1 MSEQELRDY
10 VKAWTHTFKEYGG
23 RCHCGNDEYMAQI
36 TTIDTDVVAI
46 RILRYTEEKVGLWRP
61 RATEIVRDWTIA
73 NYKKAAEMLAW
84 ANSGGNWKG
93 SEGL

>member
-10 VKAWTHTFKEYGG
+10 VKAWTHTFKE
-23 RCHCGNDEYMAQI
+23 
-36 TTIDTDVVAI
+36 TDVVAI

-73 NYKKAAEMLAW
+73 NYKKAAEMLAG
-84 ANSGGNWKG
+84 ANSGGNWKE